1 MIRKA
6 TAHDYKSIAMALN
19 NKKIP
24 YITAAHAHEDIK
36 NNRQY
41 VLEENGKIIG
51 IISIVYDSQ
60 YKYYAMKR
68 LCILNKKNNG
78 KGYAFQLLSYCAA
91 LPYTKIGCTPW
102 TDNEPMKHM
111 LTKLNF
117 QLEYIFND
125 KWCFYSK
132 E

>member
-60 YKYYAMKR
+60 YKYYAIIK
-68 LCILNKKNNG
+68 
-78 KGYAFQLLSYCAA
+78 
-91 LPYTKIGCTPW
+91 
-102 TDNEPMKHM
+102 
-111 LTKLNF
+111 
-117 QLEYIFND
+117 
-125 KWCFYSK
+125 
-132 E
+132 